1 MIYEIVPSLETF
13 VIKRLNED
21 GTDSF
26 IPMDEANSDYLQYLI
41 DTDGGLKAPKS
52 KAK

>member
-21 GTDSF
+21 GTESF
-26 IPMDEANSDYLQYLI
+26 IPTDEANSDYQKYL
-41 DTDGGLKAPKS
+41 LWLEEQA
-52 KAK
+52 